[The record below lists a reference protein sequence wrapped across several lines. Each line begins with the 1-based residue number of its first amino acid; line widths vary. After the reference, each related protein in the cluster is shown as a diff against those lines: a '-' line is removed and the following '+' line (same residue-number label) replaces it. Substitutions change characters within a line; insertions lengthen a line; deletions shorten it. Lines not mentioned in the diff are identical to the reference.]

1 MLVIL
6 SWAGSRHFVESTCGM
21 DIIYRFNPYEPVE
34 CISFKTAED
43 ALAHLRE
50 GHDRY
55 HEIIDGLRDR
65 VYGAPSENI
74 VIPTSLTS
82 RGVSMVPGVS
92 LAQRPFAIV
101 VSCSDAR
108 VPLEEIFQVSA
119 NSVFVVR
126 VAGQAIGAEV
136 LGSILYALLNFE
148 DSIRLIIVLGHTEC
162 GAVTAAVS
170 SASAAASAPMSFPPS
185 IASIV
190 DRIQPS
196 VKICGCTSDQN
207 ADLPHSQEA
216 LVESSCFV
224 HAAKVAMEL
233 RSELG
238 LEGKTLPQVVYGVY
252 DLRTSQIRSR
262 PASNTE
268 RSRTDF
274 LADAPH
280 QDEELRTLALNIVRD
295 ANAAFKAPASA

>member
-1 MLVIL
+1 
-6 SWAGSRHFVESTCGM
+6 M

-34 CISFKTAED
+34 CTTFKSAEE
-43 ALAHLRE
+43 ALSHLRE
-50 GHDRY
+50 GHGRY

-82 RGVSMVPGVS
+82 RGVSMVPGIS
-92 LAQRPFAIV
+92 LAQRPFAVV

-126 VAGQAIGAEV
+126 VAGQAMGTEV

-162 GAVTAAVS
+162 GAVTAAVQS
-170 SASAAASAPMSFPPS
+170 LSKTQSAPSTIPPS
-185 IASIV
+185 IGSIV
-190 DRIQPS
+190 NRIQPS
-196 VKICGCTSDQN
+196 VKICGCTPGQN
-207 ADLPHSQEA
+207 VGTPHSQEA
-216 LVESSCFV
+216 LVEASCFV

-238 LEGKTLPQVVYGVY
+238 LAEQSLPQVVYGVY

-262 PASNTE
+262 PAPHTGS
-268 RSRTDF
+268 SRNDF
-274 LADAPH
+274 LAEAPH
-280 QDEELRTLALNIVRD
+280 SDAALNALALDVVRD
-295 ANAAFKAPASA
+295 ANAAFDAPEAEPEQSCTTVGAAVQ

>member
-1 MLVIL
+1 
-6 SWAGSRHFVESTCGM
+6 M

-34 CISFKTAED
+34 YTSFKTAEES
-43 ALAHLRE
+43 LAHLRE
-50 GHDRY
+50 GHGRY
-55 HEIIDGLRDR
+55 HEIVNGLRDR

-82 RGVSMVPGVS
+82 RGVSMVPGIAI
-92 LAQRPFAIV
+92 AQRPFAIV

-126 VAGQAIGAEV
+126 VAGQAMGAEV
-136 LGSILYALLNFE
+136 LGSILYALIHFQ

-162 GAVTAAVS
+162 GAVTAAVNMMSNPQADPS
-170 SASAAASAPMSFPPS
+170 SLPPS

-190 DRIQPS
+190 DRIRPA
-196 VKICGCTSDQN
+196 VKICVCTPDQS
-207 ADLPHSQEA
+207 ADRPHSQEA
-216 LVESSCFV
+216 LVEASCFV

-233 RSELG
+233 RTELG
-238 LEGKTLPQVVYGVY
+238 LAEKPLPQVVYGVY

-262 PASNTE
+262 PATDSE
-268 RSRTDF
+268 SSRNDF
-274 LADAPH
+274 LAEAPH
-280 QDEELRTLALNIVRD
+280 TDAALQALALEIVHD
-295 ANAAFKAPASA
+295 ANTEFDPPK